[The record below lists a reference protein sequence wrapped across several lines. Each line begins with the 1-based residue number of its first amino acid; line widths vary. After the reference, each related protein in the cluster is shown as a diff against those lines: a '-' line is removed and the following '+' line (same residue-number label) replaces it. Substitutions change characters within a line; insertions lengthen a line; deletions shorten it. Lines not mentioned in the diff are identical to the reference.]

1 MHGVPDDVVKDAAR
15 VLAHL
20 TNQPLDV
27 SDKTGP
33 EVLSDVQQNLN
44 KIRNQST
51 VTSEGLGHTRD
62 RVTGQISLQPNWAS
76 CKSWI
81 WLLQHRKR
89 ICEAFDIDPT
99 GPLGAKVKNA
109 MAAIREEV
117 RPLFRLLQVR
127 EGDPFYRPRG
137 TGKGK
142 GKRMYQHQVTDGSEE
157 DPDPEDEV
165 QQKWVMLR
173 YPWQSPVPEE
183 QAPWSC

>member
-1 MHGVPDDVVKDAAR
+1 MVKDAAQ

-20 TNQPLDV
+20 TNQHLEV

-33 EVLSDVQQNLN
+33 EVLSDVQRNLN

-51 VTSEGLGHTRD
+51 VTGEELGHTRD

-89 ICEAFDIDPT
+89 ICDAFHIDAT
-99 GPLGAKVKNA
+99 GPLGGKVTNA
-109 MAAIREEV
+109 LAAIREEV

-127 EGDPFYRPRG
+127 EGDPSYRPRG

-157 DPDPEDEV
+157 DPDPEEEV

-173 YPWQSPVPEE
+173 YPWQSPLPEE
-183 QAPWSC
+183 QAPRSC